1 MLDGLDDES
10 LDSPVEENSSPQFS
24 RSAFVATPSGTPKS
38 DHQVQKR
45 ALHETKAKLDCA
57 RKDLALK
64 DQAAI
69 AANDMLYDLRA
80 KLSEVSSAAKKRQA
94 DAAAREASLEES
106 LQLPQQWLAEEKK
119 LIRAP
124 WLRFAFGD
132 RAPAVRLKSE
142 ETREMPRD
150 RNTTVD
156 AQYRRGRATP
166 EPRPR
171 RHTARRA
178 GPAAGRDW
186 RFARRSRDAEVNFPR
201 HMTLM
206 IRER

>member
-106 LQLPQQWLAEEKK
+106 LQLPQQRLAEEKK

-132 RAPAVRLKSE
+132 GAPAVRLKSE
-142 ETREMPRD
+142 ETREMP
-150 RNTTVD
+150 
-156 AQYRRGRATP
+156 TP
-166 EPRPR
+166 PDP
-171 RHTARRA
+171 ARSSEHVVA
-178 GPAAGRDW
+178 PLLPKGNG
-186 RFARRSRDAEVNFPR
+186 
-201 HMTLM
+201 
-206 IRER
+206 I

>member
-106 LQLPQQWLAEEKK
+106 LQLAQQRLAEEKHG
-119 LIRAP
+119 A
-124 WLRFAFGD
+124 A
-132 RAPAVRLKSE
+132 KSLE
-142 ETREMPRD
+142 D
-150 RNTTVD
+150 
-156 AQYRRGRATP
+156 QS
-166 EPRPR
+166 
-171 RHTARRA
+171 
-178 GPAAGRDW
+178 
-186 RFARRSRDAEVNFPR
+186 RSRAALATEQAALASTSAAKEAALERCLIDERKQRMRAED
-201 HMTLM
+201 
-206 IRER
+206 REQAERAARAHAEAELAQ

>member
-38 DHQVQKR
+38 DRQVQKR

-106 LQLPQQWLAEEKK
+106 LQLAQQRLAEEKHGAAK
-119 LIRAP
+119 SLEDQSRCRAALATEQAALASTSAAKAKEAALERCLIDERKQRMRAE
-124 WLRFAFGD
+124 D
-132 RAPAVRLKSE
+132 REQAERAARAHAEAEL
-142 ETREMPRD
+142 
-150 RNTTVD
+150 
-156 AQYRRGRATP
+156 AQ
-166 EPRPR
+166 
-171 RHTARRA
+171 
-178 GPAAGRDW
+178 
-186 RFARRSRDAEVNFPR
+186 
-201 HMTLM
+201 
-206 IRER
+206 